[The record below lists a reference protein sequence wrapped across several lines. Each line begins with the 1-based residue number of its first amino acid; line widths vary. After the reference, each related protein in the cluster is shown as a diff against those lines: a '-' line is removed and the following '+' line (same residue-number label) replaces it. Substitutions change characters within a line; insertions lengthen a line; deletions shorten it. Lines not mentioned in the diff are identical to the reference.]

1 MYTRVSQR
9 GKKTA
14 MGNHD
19 ANNDTPGLRVG
30 VMYDCRRTP
39 DSALSMTDV
48 YAATID
54 QAVLADELGFDHV
67 WFTEHHFLEDG
78 YLPAFQPLAGAIAAR
93 TNNIRISTDIA
104 LLPLYHPIR
113 LAEEMAILD
122 HISNGR
128 MELGIGMGY
137 VPAEF
142 KAFGVPLK
150 NRVSMTEEGIDILR
164 LAWGD
169 GPFSY
174 EGKRYTLTD
183 VDVHPKPVQPG
194 GPPLWIAAMSTPGA
208 MRAARFGTHLLP
220 QGKRSEVLDPYREAL
235 EADGRDPAKQR
246 YGIIRSIYV
255 TDDKERDWPMLRAAE
270 RFRMSVY
277 DTFMADTPD
286 TYAWGDPDAIPQ
298 GVIVGSVDECVE
310 KLGSFIDD
318 YGITDIASSGLP
330 PGIDP
335 SFMAT
340 NLERL
345 ATEVLPQLR

>member
-1 MYTRVSQR
+1 
-9 GKKTA
+9 
-14 MGNHD
+14 
-19 ANNDTPGLRVG
+19 
-30 VMYDCRRTP
+30 
-39 DSALSMTDV
+39 MTDV
-48 YAATID
+48 YAATIE
-54 QAVLADELGFDHV
+54 QAALADTLGLDHV

-93 TNNIRISTDIA
+93 TSQIRISTDIA
-104 LLPLYHPIR
+104 LLPLYHPVR

-137 VPAEF
+137 VPSEF

-164 LAWGD
+164 LAWAD

-174 EGKRYTLTD
+174 EGKRYQLD
-183 VDVHPKPVQPG
+183 NVDVHPKPVQPG

-208 MRAARFGTHLLP
+208 LRAARFDTHLLP

-235 EADGRDPAKQR
+235 ASDGRDPASKR
-246 YGIIRSIYV
+246 YGIIRSVYV

-270 RFRMSVY
+270 RFRMGVY
-277 DTFMADTPD
+277 DSFMAETPD

-298 GVIVGSVDECVE
+298 GVIIGTVAECVE
-310 KLGSFIDD
+310 KLRSFVDD
-318 YGITDIASSGLP
+318 FGVTDIASSGLP

-335 SFMAT
+335 DYMAT

>member
-1 MYTRVSQR
+1 M
-9 GKKTA
+9 A
-14 MGNHD
+14 E
-19 ANNDTPGLRVG
+19 
-30 VMYDCRRTP
+30 
-39 DSALSMTDV
+39 V

-54 QAVLADELGFDHV
+54 QAVMADELGFDHV
-67 WFTEHHFLEDG
+67 WFTEHHFLADG

-93 TNNIRISTDIA
+93 TTNIRISTDIA

-122 HISNGR
+122 NISNGR

-164 LAWGD
+164 LAWAD

-174 EGKRYTLTD
+174 EGKRYRLD
-183 VDVHPKPVQPG
+183 DIDVHPKPVQPG
-194 GPPLWIAAMSTPGA
+194 GPPLWIAAMSTAGA
-208 MRAARFGTHLLP
+208 NRAARFNTHLLP
-220 QGKRSEVLDPYREAL
+220 QGKRSEVLDPYRAAL
-235 EADGRDPAKQR
+235 DADGRDAAAMR
-246 YGIIRSIYV
+246 YGIIRSVYV

-277 DTFMADTPD
+277 DTFMAETPD

-298 GVIVGSVDECVE
+298 GVIVGSVDECVDT
-310 KLGSFIDD
+310 LGAFVEDF
-318 YGITDIASSGLP
+318 GITDIASSGLP
-330 PGIDP
+330 PGVDP
-335 SFMAT
+335 GYMAT

-345 ATEVLPQLR
+345 ATEVLPQLRSR